1 MRPPNT
7 ASRRRRSAA
16 LRGTGEAQAVRRI
29 CTSPETLYY
38 MVRSMDKNHRST
50 FILRIIG
57 LLAIIIFMGSVIWSL
72 WFDTLLP
79 FIKQKNYI
87 AVGLELVGFSVA
99 WLGVGFAGYSTLII
113 IRNTIRLFSEKGVF
127 QSNLEI
133 VQRKHWHLSEQ
144 VPSKLIWQ
152 ARKENFIM
160 LWNAWKPGLAW
171 MALGWMAI
179 AIGGFF
185 MRLAEGN
192 LSYR

>member
-1 MRPPNT
+1 M
-7 ASRRRRSAA
+7 
-16 LRGTGEAQAVRRI
+16 E
-29 CTSPETLYY
+29 
-38 MVRSMDKNHRST
+38 RSMDKNHRST

-57 LLAIIIFMGSVIWSL
+57 LLAIIIFVGSVIWSL

-79 FIKQKNYI
+79 FIKQKNYL

-99 WLGVGFAGYSTLII
+99 WLGVGFMGYSTLII
-113 IRNTIRLFSEKGVF
+113 VRNTIRLFSENGVF
-127 QSNLEI
+127 HSNLEI

-144 VPSKLIWQ
+144 VPSKLTWQ

-179 AIGGFF
+179 AVAGFF
-185 MRLAEGN
+185 MRLAEGT